1 MLASPIKLVSSKCR
15 SATRTCSRSSRRSL
29 RHFAPE
35 ERRKA
40 NPWRRL
46 SRQLSNLMRRN
57 SAHPADAAR
66 RLDTKQKLE
75 LGVLVVKAG
84 LREAD
89 RAFIL
94 GGLLNLARLDQNSA
108 EAQRL
113 RGIGRNAIQQESLE
127 P

>member
-1 MLASPIKLVSSKCR
+1 
-15 SATRTCSRSSRRSL
+15 
-29 RHFAPE
+29 
-35 ERRKA
+35 
-40 NPWRRL
+40 
-46 SRQLSNLMRRN
+46 MRRN
-57 SAHPADAAR
+57 SANPADAAR
-66 RLDTKQKLE
+66 RLDTKQKIE

-94 GGLLNLARLDQNSA
+94 GGLLDLARLDQNSA

-113 RGIGRNAIQQESLE
+113 RGIGNNAFQQESGE